1 MERLKVQSAVRKVT
15 STNAGCIRRKLFGD
29 PTAPSSEPRT
39 PRTCDDV
46 GCSMRDGL
54 SSRELT
60 YQHIPPMEKLKRKII
75 FLTTLG
81 WDILV
86 FGRLPSKLKQQFPIS
101 NKMRLIPGLAAM
113 SYGALLVAIIWTS
126 MAIYLIDRRF
136 VQATLWAIVA
146 CILAGLGLIHQ
157 SEADLTFKKL
167 GKVLTCDSMFH
178 HLSKLFFFGGLIVL
192 KVRGQYIVLVQARC
206 NKGTCWSRTRE
217 EKDYTCD
224 VDVRR
229 NDK

>member
-1 MERLKVQSAVRKVT
+1 
-15 STNAGCIRRKLFGD
+15 
-29 PTAPSSEPRT
+29 
-39 PRTCDDV
+39 
-46 GCSMRDGL
+46 
-54 SSRELT
+54 
-60 YQHIPPMEKLKRKII
+60 MEKLNRKII

-167 GKVLTCDSMFH
+167 GEVLTCDSMFH
-178 HLSKLFFFGGLIVL
+178 HLSKLFFLGD
-192 KVRGQYIVLVQARC
+192 
-206 NKGTCWSRTRE
+206 S
-217 EKDYTCD
+217 DY
-224 VDVRR
+224 
-229 NDK
+229 